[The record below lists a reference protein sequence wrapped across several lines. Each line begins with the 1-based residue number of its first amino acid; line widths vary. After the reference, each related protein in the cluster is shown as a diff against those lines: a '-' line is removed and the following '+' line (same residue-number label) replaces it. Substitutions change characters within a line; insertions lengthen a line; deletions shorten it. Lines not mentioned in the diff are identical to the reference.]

1 MNAVVWNGST
11 LRKVGAGGGC
21 CGVQAAHRVGYGL
34 ELRPAGALGGG
45 WTDARGIDD
54 GGIRV
59 CGSEGNDRV
68 GVDLARARAQAAV
81 SRNRREA
88 NAGGGRASGDYF
100 ALGRVGGDRVWDC
113 DGGGLAVALDV
124 WGQYCAD

>member
-54 GGIRV
+54 GGVRGG
-59 CGSEGNDRV
+59 GSEGNER
-68 GVDLARARAQAAV
+68 GCVDLAWTCAEAAV
-81 SRNRREA
+81 SCTGREA
-88 NAGGGRASGDYF
+88 DAGGGRASDGCF
-100 ALGRVGGDRVWDC
+100 ALGRVGGDRVRDC
-113 DGGGLAVALDV
+113 DGGGRSEE
-124 WGQYCAD
+124 